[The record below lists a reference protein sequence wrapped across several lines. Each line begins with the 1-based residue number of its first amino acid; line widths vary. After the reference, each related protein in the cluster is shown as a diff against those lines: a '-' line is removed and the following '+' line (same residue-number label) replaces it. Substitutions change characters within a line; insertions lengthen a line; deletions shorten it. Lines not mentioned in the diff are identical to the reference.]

1 MLFLGSSYP
10 QPPRIGYRVPAFV
23 SLREFGGPMSDYSE
37 KWDAFDYLTVAG
49 ALCFSGDWARRWSVP
64 LDVALSSSPPGWR
77 VLRPRHTAPAEMAL
91 LQPGLIT
98 EGRIG

>member
-49 ALCFSGDWARRWSVP
+49 
-64 LDVALSSSPPGWR
+64 VALFLGTRVHGDRGLRRPPKWR
-77 VLRPRHTAPAEMAL
+77 YFNQV
-91 LQPGLIT
+91 
-98 EGRIG
+98 

>member
-1 MLFLGSSYP
+1 
-10 QPPRIGYRVPAFV
+10 
-23 SLREFGGPMSDYSE
+23 MSDYSE